1 MQECPKNV
9 VLYANQVNQQGCM
22 IAMKMISIVVSAVV
36 WFGLSTASVAA
47 VYQCKQANGSVSFQ
61 TFPCPA
67 EAQASTL
74 NLPQTKDKAL
84 ATRTSAD
91 TPDLR
96 AQVEAL
102 DKAQKQKAEAMQK
115 AQDARLQ
122 ALEKHRQ
129 CKEVR
134 NQQGLMLDAMR
145 QKDKKSSEPV
155 DKKER
160 AEALEAM
167 EEKVKLACS

>member
-1 MQECPKNV
+1 MNV
-9 VLYANQVNQQGCM
+9 FSFWTGVLLALTTT
-22 IAMKMISIVVSAVV
+22 S
-36 WFGLSTASVAA
+36 ASVAA
-47 VYQCKQANGSVSFQ
+47 VYQCKQANGAVSFQ

-74 NLPQTKDKAL
+74 KLPQSKDKAV

-102 DKAQKQKAEAMQK
+102 DKVQKQKAEVMQK

-129 CKEVR
+129 CKEAR
-134 NQQGLMLDAMR
+134 NQQGLMLDAIR
-145 QKDKKSSEPV
+145 QRDKQSAATV
-155 DKKER
+155 DQKER
-160 AEALEAM
+160 AQTLEAM
-167 EEKVKLACS
+167 QEKVKLACS